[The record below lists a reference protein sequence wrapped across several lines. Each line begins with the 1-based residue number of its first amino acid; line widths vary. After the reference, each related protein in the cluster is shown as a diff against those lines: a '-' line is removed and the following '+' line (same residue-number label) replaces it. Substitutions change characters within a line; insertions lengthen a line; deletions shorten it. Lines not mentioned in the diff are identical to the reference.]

1 MEFSGPEIEADQ
13 IDMTSEIDF
22 RDIETQLISELVP
35 LIEHSEAYQYV
46 TLVLVICIIIEKLIK
61 KLRTF
66 CTVRKTKHEMVSDNE
81 LPTSSL

>member
-1 MEFSGPEIEADQ
+1 
-13 IDMTSEIDF
+13 MTSEIDF

-66 CTVRKTKHEMVSDNE
+66 CTVRKTKYEIPSDKV
-81 LPTSSL
+81 LPSSDL